1 MRLMRS
7 INPATEELIAEYEEN
22 SAAEVGQILASSST
36 AFRDW
41 SRRSFEDRAAPLA
54 SAARIMLERRHQLAR
69 RISQEMGK
77 PIDQSVAE
85 IEKCAS
91 VCNFYAE
98 NAERLLADVPG
109 IGMSDLAL
117 TTSRPLGPVLAI
129 MPWNFPYWQVFRF
142 LAPTLMAGNVGILKH
157 ANTVQ
162 GCASDL
168 IELIREAG
176 FPTGTFQ
183 NLRLSDQAT
192 EALIADPT
200 IRAVSLTGSTRAG
213 RAVAAAAGRSL
224 KKCVLELGGSD
235 PYLILEDADLKLA
248 VKCCVTS
255 RLINTGQSCIAAKRF
270 VVVKEIAA
278 EFTELCL
285 EEVSKKTQ
293 GDPLE
298 DPSPDLGPL
307 ARKDLRD
314 QLHRQVEQS
323 VSQGARLLCG
333 GEIPGGR
340 GFFYPPTLL
349 TEVSQDSPAAC
360 EELFG
365 PVAAIMVVSDCDE
378 AIAVANRTPY
388 GLGGAVF
395 TRDLARGE
403 RIAREEIHAGCCY
416 VNDFVR
422 SDPRLPFGGIGDS
435 GYGRELAAL
444 GIHEF
449 VNEKT
454 ISVSP
459 GAE

>member
-7 INPATEELIAEYEEN
+7 INPATEEIIAEYEAT
-22 SAAEVGQILASSST
+22 SAAEVEQILVSSSA

-41 SRRSFEDRAAPLA
+41 SRCSFDERAVPLTA
-54 SAARIMLERRHQLAR
+54 AARILLERRHELAR
-69 RISQEMGK
+69 RIALEMGK
-77 PIDQSVAE
+77 PLDQGIAE

-91 VCNFYAE
+91 VCNFYAA
-98 NAERLLADVPG
+98 NAEQLLEDVPG
-109 IGMSDLAL
+109 IGMSDFAM
-117 TTSRPLGPVLAI
+117 TTSKPLGPVLAI

-142 LAPTLMAGNVGILKH
+142 LAPTLMSGNVGVLKH
-157 ANTVQ
+157 ANSVQ

-168 IELIREAG
+168 IALLGEAG
-176 FPTGTFQ
+176 FPAGVFE
-183 NLRLSDQAT
+183 NLRLDDQAT
-192 EALIADPT
+192 EALIADPS

-213 RAVAAAAGRSL
+213 RAVAAAAGGSL

-235 PYLILEDADLKLA
+235 PYLILEDSDLELA
-248 VKCCVTS
+248 VRCCMTS

-270 VVVKEIAA
+270 VVLEEIAA
-278 EFTELCL
+278 KFTERCI
-285 EEVSKKTQ
+285 EEMNKKTL

-298 DPSPDLGPL
+298 DPPPDLGPL
-307 ARKDLRD
+307 AREDLRD
-314 QLHRQVEQS
+314 QLHRQVEKS

-333 GEIPGGR
+333 GEIPDGR

-349 TEVSQDSPAAC
+349 ADVPQDSPAAC

-378 AIAVANRTPY
+378 AIAVANHTPF

-395 TRDLARGE
+395 TQDLERGE
-403 RIAREEIHAGCCY
+403 RIAREEINAGCCY

-435 GYGRELAAL
+435 GYGRELASL

-454 ISVSP
+454 ICVSP
-459 GAE
+459 GAD